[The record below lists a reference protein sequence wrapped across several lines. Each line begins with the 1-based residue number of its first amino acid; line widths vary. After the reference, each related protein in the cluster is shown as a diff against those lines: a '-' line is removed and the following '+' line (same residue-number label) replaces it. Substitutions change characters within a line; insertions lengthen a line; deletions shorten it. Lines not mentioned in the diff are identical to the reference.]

1 MEIKSYLSVFKTT
14 AEYEEF
20 KTSADFIVPNITL
33 CDDTKM
39 IHYETTDFF
48 TILNVGTS
56 DLTVTL
62 NQGTSAQSMTY
73 KLSTSDKWS
82 NNKTITI
89 PKEESA
95 KIYKTFNPTKENG
108 IGTFIISG
116 SNFKVQGN
124 VMSLL
129 YGENFRDKTDL
140 TGKDYAFKKLF
151 SGCTTLVD
159 ASELTL
165 PATTLAV
172 SGYSY
177 MFADCTKLTSAPE
190 LPATTLASDCYSHMF
205 QRCSSLK
212 TPPELPA
219 TTLASN
225 CYNGMFYGSALTTA
239 PKLPATTL
247 EYGCYESMF
256 QSCISLT
263 IAPELPAQ
271 TLAICCYKN
280 MFNSCRELTK
290 APILTAKEFKYE
302 CYYQML
308 PYCQKL
314 TEVTMLTYSKDL
326 NAQSYL
332 FDWLKGNTQN
342 ATLYINPLLTE
353 KHNAPS
359 SWTVKYYVDINK
371 TPYIIYAFDYNENE
385 QVSFT
390 YNGGVWTPSKDII
403 DLNSKF
409 SETNVL
415 KFVPDRELV
424 VDLYLQGR
432 RDASVIWSTNQTFK
446 EFILSNRGSLE
457 NSTLIRA
464 AIFIKQVKEPI
475 GDSYYY

>member
-14 AEYEEF
+14 AEYETF
-20 KTSADFIVPNITL
+20 KTSSDFIVPNITL
-33 CDDTKM
+33 CDDTKL

-62 NQGTSAQSMTY
+62 NQGTSAQTMTY

-124 VMSLL
+124 IMSLL

-140 TGKDYAFKKLF
+140 TGKDYAFRYLF

-159 ASELTL
+159 ASELIL
-165 PATTLAV
+165 PATTLAI
-172 SGYSY
+172 SGYSS
-177 MFADCTKLTSAPE
+177 MFDGCTSLTNAPE
-190 LPATTLASDCYSHMF
+190 LPATTLASGCYAYMF

-219 TTLASN
+219 TTLASG
-225 CYNGMFYGSALTTA
+225 CYQHMFYASALTSA
-239 PKLPATTL
+239 PALPASALTAN
-247 EYGCYESMF
+247 CYESMF
-256 QSCISLT
+256 QSCVSLT
-263 IAPELPAQ
+263 IAPALPAQ
-271 TLAICCYKN
+271 TLANECYKN
-280 MFNSCRELTK
+280 MFNSCHNLTE
-290 APILTAKEFKYE
+290 APILTAKEFKYG

-314 TEVTMLTYSKDL
+314 TKVTMLTYSKDS
-326 NAQSYL
+326 NAQGYL
-332 FDWLKGNTQN
+332 YDWLLGNDQK

-353 KHNAPS
+353 QHNAPS
-359 SWTVKYYVDINK
+359 SWTVEYYVDNSK
-371 TPYIIYAFDYNENE
+371 TPYIIYAFDYNEDE
-385 QVSFT
+385 RVSFT

-409 SETNVL
+409 SETSVL
-415 KFVPDRELV
+415 QFVPDKKLV
-424 VDLYLQGR
+424 VDLYLKGQKCE
-432 RDASVIWSTNQTFK
+432 SVIWPTNQTFK
-446 EFILSNRGSLE
+446 EFILSCSSNAETSVLM
-457 NSTLIRA
+457 RA
-464 AIFIKQVKEPI
+464 AIFIKQVEEPT